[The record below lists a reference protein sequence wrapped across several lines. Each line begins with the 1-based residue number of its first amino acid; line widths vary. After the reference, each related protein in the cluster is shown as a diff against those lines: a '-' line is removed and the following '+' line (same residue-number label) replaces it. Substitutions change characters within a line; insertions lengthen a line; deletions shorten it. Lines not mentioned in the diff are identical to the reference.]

1 MVYNEAGVNGVS
13 GIRIESVDFE
23 STAV

>member
-1 MVYNEAGVNGVS
+1 MVYNEAGVDGFS

-23 STAV
+23 SAAV